1 MGLGLKNIVCLCNYM
16 WFKAVLIV
24 LTASTLTVTL
34 NNQNLLWGLTVVV
47 AYVLFMSAL
56 SGISQQFV

>member
-1 MGLGLKNIVCLCNYM
+1 MVLGLKNIVCLCNYM

-34 NNQNLLWGLTVVV
+34 NDQNLLWGLTVVV
-47 AYVLFMSAL
+47 AYVLFMSAH
-56 SGISQQFV
+56 SGFALQFV